1 MDILNII
8 SWIKNKRYVTSVD
21 SATTLIP
28 VGMKDDRRDDG
39 YLAGVISVENLATQL
54 NINKLV
60 DDTRQ
65 VVLTDNTGFAE
76 LTFNTG
82 SAIIQT
88 TGTSSDLTISTLS
101 GDDII
106 IESGDDI
113 ILRGDKGTYD
123 QDIEGGDINIYA
135 GEGSDGNTVDA
146 GNGGDIR
153 IQAGDAGSSLSGAQ
167 SVGGVITIQGGYTTE
182 IGQNG
187 GSISLFAGNSVSNI
201 PGEIIIGG
209 NYQWLFNEGN
219 ASLMFPTVTL
229 ATLPNPVLAA
239 GARAMISDSNVVASG
254 NFGAI
259 AATGGSNIVP
269 VFSNGTNWLIG

>member
-21 SATTLIP
+21 PATTLIP

-65 VVLTDNTGFAE
+65 VVLTDNSGFAE

-88 TGTSSDLTISTLS
+88 TGTNSDLTISTLS

-153 IQAGDAGSSLSGAQ
+153 IQAGDAGTSLSGAQ